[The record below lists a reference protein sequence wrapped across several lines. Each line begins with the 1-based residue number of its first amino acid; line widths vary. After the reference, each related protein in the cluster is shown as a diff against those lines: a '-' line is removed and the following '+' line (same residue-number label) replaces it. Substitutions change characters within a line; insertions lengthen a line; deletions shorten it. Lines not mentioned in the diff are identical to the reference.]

1 MEITGRSNAHD
12 RVARIN
18 AMTIRIIK
26 HEVIPLC
33 GSFEVQF
40 ADGRP
45 SRYFFWDDMTGR
57 RSRPGMLTS
66 DEALEQAEAFARRR
80 AGRAIRPPLIK
91 SA

>member
-1 MEITGRSNAHD
+1 VTSDATSGAPGVTSGVTVPPSRKSSRKNGMEIAGRSNAHD

-45 SRYFFWDDMTGR
+45 SFGMT
-57 RSRPGMLTS
+57 
-66 DEALEQAEAFARRR
+66 
-80 AGRAIRPPLIK
+80 
-91 SA
+91 